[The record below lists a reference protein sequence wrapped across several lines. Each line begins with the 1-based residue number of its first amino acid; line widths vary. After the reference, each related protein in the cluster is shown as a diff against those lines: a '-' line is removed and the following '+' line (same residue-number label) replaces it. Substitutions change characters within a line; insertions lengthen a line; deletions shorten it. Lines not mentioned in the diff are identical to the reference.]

1 MQQLGDLKDPLPIAS
16 LEEDPSRA
24 GYNMFKICFAV
35 LPVPIWNGCPLRMWD
50 VQIGRIW
57 EGI

>member
-35 LPVPIWNGCPLRMWD
+35 LPVPIWNGCPLRM
-50 VQIGRIW
+50 
-57 EGI
+57 